1 MTTRKKY
8 STEFKL
14 DAVSLVL
21 DQHYSRAEA
30 SRNLGVNPNLIGRW
44 VKEHKSEHGLA
55 FRGKGKLPPEQK
67 ELRDLR
73 NTVKR
78 LEMERDILKK
88 ATVFFAGETK

>member
-1 MTTRKKY
+1 MSTRKKY

-44 VKEHKSEHGLA
+44 VKEHKAEHGLA
-55 FRGKGKLPPEQK
+55 FRGQGKLTPEQK

-73 NTVKR
+73 NKVKR